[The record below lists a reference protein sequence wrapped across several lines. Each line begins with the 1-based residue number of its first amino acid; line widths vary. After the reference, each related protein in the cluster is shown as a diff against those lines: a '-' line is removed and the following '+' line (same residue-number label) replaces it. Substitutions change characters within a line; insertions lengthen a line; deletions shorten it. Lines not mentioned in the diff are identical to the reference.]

1 VATADTKERI
11 LDAAEALFARQG
23 FAATSLRN
31 VIAEAG
37 VNLAAIHY
45 HFGSKEGLI
54 RALLARRFAPLN
66 AERLRLLADYER
78 TTAAR
83 SPSVDALLE
92 MFIRPALPL
101 AGAKAGGLPLLGSLL
116 GRLHS
121 EPGSQLRELLRE
133 QFAEVSERYAAA
145 LGKALPHLPTEEVYC
160 RFHFVIGAMASML
173 GDPERL
179 EFISHGTIDASEM
192 ETIVAYLMTF
202 LAAAL
207 NAPLTAVAPPGAVSE
222 EPRAVAAGSTGRRGS
237 RSGRRS

>member
-31 VIAEAG
+31 VIAEAR

-78 TTAAR
+78 TPAGR

-101 AGAKAGGLPLLGSLL
+101 AGAKAGDLPLLGSLL
-116 GRLHS
+116 GRIHS
-121 EPGSQLRELLRE
+121 EPGSQLRELLRA

-145 LGKALPHLPTEEVYC
+145 FAQALPHLPTEEVYC

-179 EFISHGTIDASEM
+179 EFISHGTIDASD
-192 ETIVAYLMTF
+192 TDAIVAYLMTF
-202 LAAAL
+202 LTAAL
-207 NAPLTAVAPPGAVSE
+207 VAPSTASVASPNHARAHE
-222 EPRAVAAGSTGRRGS
+222 RAVASAPTRRRS
-237 RSGRRS
+237 RSGHRP